1 MKLKLYIHKL
11 GGPYIDIDIES
22 FLETLSIVLLG
33 NFLNYDGL

>member
-22 FLETLSIVLLG
+22 FLENSLHSTTMKLS
-33 NFLNYDGL
+33 